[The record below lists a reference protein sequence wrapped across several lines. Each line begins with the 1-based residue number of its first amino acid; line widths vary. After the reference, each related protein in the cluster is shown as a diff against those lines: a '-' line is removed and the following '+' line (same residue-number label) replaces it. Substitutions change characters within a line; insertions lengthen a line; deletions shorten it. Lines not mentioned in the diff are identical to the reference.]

1 MRLPR
6 KGSALS
12 DRGSPQE
19 LAKILLT
26 KASHDFNMA
35 RLAVDE
41 DPEYI
46 GDQAFFAKLQES
58 AEKCLKAVLCLRI
71 GDYPKTHD
79 LASLFNLMAREG
91 LPVPEHFDCLK
102 DLTPYSGRER
112 YESSLSRGCN
122 DRHFMLNMVLEFRA
136 WIESLLGGTR

>member
-1 MRLPR
+1 
-6 KGSALS
+6 LS
-12 DRGSPQE
+12 NRGSPQE
-19 LAKILLT
+19 LAKTLLT

-46 GDQAFFAKLQES
+46 GDQAFFARLQES
-58 AEKCLKAVLCLRI
+58 VEKCLKAVLCLKT

-79 LASLFNLMAREG
+79 LASLFNLMAKER
-91 LPVPEHFDCLK
+91 LPVPEHFVFLK
-102 DLTPYSGRER
+102 DLTPYAGRER
-112 YESSLSRGCN
+112 YESSLSRGSI

-136 WIESLLGGTR
+136 WIEEEISS